1 MSNKYVLQN
10 LDNYNKSIN
19 DSYSS
24 ILYKYIDII
33 NNYIILSFD
42 YSYLYSNNKII
53 IKRGI
58 STLFHIF
65 NVIFFYTLNLDLT
78 SYHCDKATYYYIEFI
93 SQMTGDNNILQLTGK
108 DVTLFVFKKTIFDLS
123 NDNKIKHSLNKDD
136 KTTIEI
142 IKLVSNIY
150 NHLIYN
156 IIDNENNDLNHY
168 KKMLSTIYKSMN
180 YILSEK
186 IDENN
191 DKHLKNNDKHLK
203 NNDKRKNEL
212 ILNREKYIN
221 KLKLLEF
228 ILETIAYKEFGN
240 KNAFIELFIKKI
252 FNLDTLNINNFT
264 NIKNKVHDE
273 LFDEYLN
280 DINPNKL
287 VNWLIG

>member
-58 STLFHIF
+58 STLFHAF

-93 SQMTGDNNILQLTGK
+93 SQMTGDNNILQLTSK

-186 IDENN
+186 IDEN
-191 DKHLKNNDKHLK
+191 KGKYLK
-203 NNDKRKNEL
+203 NNDKRQNEL
-212 ILNREKYIN
+212 VLNREMYIN

-240 KNAFIELFIKKI
+240 KNAFIDLFIKKI
-252 FNLDTLNINNFT
+252 FNLDTLNSNNFT
-264 NIKNKVHDE
+264 NIKYKVYNE